1 MKIFVVNGQ
10 GGSGKS
16 SFEQLISEQMSAPV
30 GVTSM
35 VAYVKQVAESLGWR
49 GAKEPKDRL
58 FLSRLKDALGDW
70 DDSPF
75 LSTCMMVK
83 QMEND
88 NVACCFIDAREPA
101 DIDRLK
107 EKFNCKT
114 ILVTRGEAT
123 SYGNHAD
130 DEVFNYEYDI
140 IIDNSGSLDALRDM
154 ANEFIE
160 KEIKDNGDEDIH

>member
-1 MKIFVVNGQ
+1 MKIFVVNGAPT
-10 GGSGKS
+10 SGKT

-58 FLSRLKDALGDW
+58 FLSRLKDTLGDW

-75 LSTCMMVK
+75 ISTCMMVK

-114 ILVTRGEAT
+114 ILITRGEAT

-160 KEIKDNGDEDIH
+160 KEINNNGDEDIH